1 MSEGLST
8 DSSWGPRIFPLSHA
22 RDKTDKCLSAGNLF
36 LAVYAKSTLSTQI
49 RSSYL
54 NLTIIRAS

>member
-54 NLTIIRAS
+54 NF